1 VIKKV
6 IFNHQEAFQ
15 VGFRAG
21 CMLEEGK
28 KNPSV
33 FVFSKQWVE
42 GGIDVINV
50 IIGIK
55 RKSSIDGKTG

>member
-1 VIKKV
+1 
-6 IFNHQEAFQ
+6 
-15 VGFRAG
+15 
-21 CMLEEGK
+21 MLEEGK